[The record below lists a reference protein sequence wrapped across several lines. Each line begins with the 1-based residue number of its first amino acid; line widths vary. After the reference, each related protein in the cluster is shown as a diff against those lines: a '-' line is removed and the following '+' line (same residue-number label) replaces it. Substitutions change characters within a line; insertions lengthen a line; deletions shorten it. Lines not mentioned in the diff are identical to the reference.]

1 MAKKK
6 DLWKKEDM
14 QRGNRVGA
22 HRRTVQDKRASLNQ
36 VAGDP
41 EPVEGS
47 VENPQKLGK
56 KAHGSGLATN
66 TSHS

>member
-1 MAKKK
+1 MTRGHGGVAKKK

-41 EPVEGS
+41 EPVES
-47 VENPQKLGK
+47 D
-56 KAHGSGLATN
+56 
-66 TSHS
+66 